1 MKIKRV
7 DTNSSHHKEKIISI
21 FFLFLSEMI
30 DVKLMF
36 IITVVII
43 S

>member
-21 FFLFLSEMI
+21 FFLFLSEIM
-30 DVKLMF
+30 DVNLLL